1 MLKFN
6 RDQQEKRELLNIKML
21 ELKKIFDTNEVS
33 SLRDINFN
41 FQDNVPTQD
50 KNLKLDER
58 TESTMAR
65 EGN

>member
-1 MLKFN
+1 
-6 RDQQEKRELLNIKML
+6 ML

-41 FQDNVPTQD
+41 FQDNVPTQN

-58 TESTMAR
+58 TESTMVS